1 MMMTTQQLS
10 AKTAQSA
17 RKISNITEGKWSLG
31 RTELVALH
39 QLLLVLLLTVQL
51 IQTRDPKER
60 HLKGAPSL

>member
-10 AKTAQSA
+10 AKTVQSA
-17 RKISNITEGKWSLG
+17 RKIYNMTEGEWLLE

-39 QLLLVLLLTVQL
+39 RLLLVLLLTVQL
-51 IQTRDPKER
+51 IQTRDPKEW